1 MNRFFEI
8 ENVQRPIE
16 DVREDLFK
24 LNAAKLAK
32 LLSKTDWYV
41 VRAADPSSQKEIPQA
56 MIAERQAHRADAIA
70 VESQISSAVTY
81 NEMLLIFKNHF

>member
-16 DVREDLFK
+16 DIRNDLFK
-24 LNAAKLAK
+24 LNTAKLAW

-41 VRAADPSSQKEIPQA
+41 VRAADPSSQKEIPQE
-56 MIAERQAHRADAIA
+56 MIAERRAQRENAVAI
-70 VESQISSAVTY
+70 ESQISSATTY
-81 NEMLLIFKNHF
+81 DEMVLIFQNNF